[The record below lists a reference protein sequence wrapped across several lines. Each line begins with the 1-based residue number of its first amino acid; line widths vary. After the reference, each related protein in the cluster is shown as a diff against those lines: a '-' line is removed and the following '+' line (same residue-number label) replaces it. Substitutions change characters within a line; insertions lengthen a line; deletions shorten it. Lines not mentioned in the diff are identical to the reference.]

1 MPRQDRHPQWM
12 RRRPR
17 AVGPLPGSYPALHG
31 ARPACRRRGS
41 GGLRAPPRAAAWG
54 GRRQEAR
61 DTRQLRPC
69 CHRQGVCPTAE
80 HRSPEQPRPE
90 PNLTQSPAG
99 LSASRPRPPGP
110 LRARARMPQSRRSD
124 ATERHPPAPVPIAPI
139 RAPPGSQ
146 PTAQA
151 AQARRLS
158 EMPPDPPGSQRP
170 GAGRPGA
177 RETRSV
183 LQGDRPSCL
192 PARGVGAYEPRFPYE
207 LFRSLRHGAGSS
219 IHTPRP

>member
-1 MPRQDRHPQWM
+1 M

-41 GGLRAPPRAAAWG
+41 GGLRAPRARLRWAVAG
-54 GRRQEAR
+54 KRRGN
-61 DTRQLRPC
+61 TRQLRPC
-69 CHRQGVCPTAE
+69 CHRQGVCRRRGIGHLNNHAGTEPDA
-80 HRSPEQPRPE
+80 SPRPVC
-90 PNLTQSPAG
+90 QRHVQG
-99 LSASRPRPPGP
+99 HRDHW
-110 LRARARMPQSRRSD
+110 RARARMPQSRRSD

-207 LFRSLRHGAGSS
+207 LF
-219 IHTPRP
+219 